1 MDQKQYSGTDAI
13 EQEQSVNVAYERLQP
28 LSIALG
34 VAFIV
39 LLSSLLQAI
48 LLAMVRSSAPALIN
62 EGWFTIVL
70 SMLPMY
76 LCAMPL
82 SLLIFRVG
90 TPDSPTENKRLGVPA
105 FLGLVAIC
113 FVLTYIGNFIGLAV
127 NALIGIFTGEP
138 PVNDLAQLTMNTPL
152 WANLLFCGIA
162 APILEEIFY
171 RKLVID
177 RLRRYGELF
186 AVIASGLLFG
196 LIHGNFSQFF
206 YAAMIGM
213 VFGIVYLRTGKLR
226 YTVGLH
232 MAINLVGGVYATE
245 MSRAVLGLTTL
256 QAGTLAELVDRIVY
270 QNPLPL
276 IMVGIYVLF
285 AVACVVSAPIA
296 LVILWKHIRFA
307 PATVKLTRKQFVQVF
322 LLNPA
327 VWLLL
332 GVTVLLF
339 AV

>member
-13 EQEQSVNVAYERLQP
+13 EQEQSVNIAYERLQP

-48 LLAMVRSSAPALIN
+48 LLAVVRSSAPSLIN

-90 TPDSPTENKRLGVPA
+90 TPNPPTEKKRLGVPA

-138 PVNDLAQLTMNTPL
+138 PVNDLAVLRDRRTDFGGD
-152 WANLLFCGIA
+152 LL
-162 APILEEIFY
+162 P
-171 RKLVID
+171 
-177 RLRRYGELF
+177 
-186 AVIASGLLFG
+186 
-196 LIHGNFSQFF
+196 
-206 YAAMIGM
+206 
-213 VFGIVYLRTGKLR
+213 
-226 YTVGLH
+226 
-232 MAINLVGGVYATE
+232 
-245 MSRAVLGLTTL
+245 
-256 QAGTLAELVDRIVY
+256 QAGD
-270 QNPLPL
+270 
-276 IMVGIYVLF
+276 
-285 AVACVVSAPIA
+285 
-296 LVILWKHIRFA
+296 
-307 PATVKLTRKQFVQVF
+307 
-322 LLNPA
+322 
-327 VWLLL
+327 
-332 GVTVLLF
+332 
-339 AV
+339 